1 MRHRRPGPYQVQA
14 AIAALHS
21 RAARFEDTDWAGIDQ
36 LYGTLERMQPSP
48 IVTLN
53 RAVAVAR
60 THGPAEALAM
70 IEPLAAALDGYF
82 YFHGARG
89 TFLLQLSR
97 TEEARV
103 ALDRAIALATTPAQA
118 AHIRQKLDS
127 LASAGGSADN

>member
-1 MRHRRPGPYQVQA
+1 
-14 AIAALHS
+14 
-21 RAARFEDTDWAGIDQ
+21 
-36 LYGTLERMQPSP
+36 
-48 IVTLN
+48 VTLN

-60 THGPAEALAM
+60 THGPGEALAM

-127 LASAGGSADN
+127 RQRRRSADN